1 MKKITKRIKTYSR
14 GLSKMRRK
22 IIIEIK
28 SNYLK
33 MIHEIHGK

>member
-14 GLSKMRRK
+14 GLNKMRRK